1 MIKNTQNP
9 EFAKVIKMDYR
20 FEEVQKLKF
29 SVYDIDNET
38 DSLDDDDFLG
48 SLECTLGEVRG
59 VVSRAVN
66 NHWTGPVDWTGGL
79 DYKTGNRAHNY
90 YTTKPKTLKTFA

>member
-9 EFAKVIKMDYR
+9 EFAKVIKMEYR

-38 DSLDDDDFLG
+38 DSLGDDDFLG

-59 VVSRAVN
+59 VVSSVAVV
-66 NHWTGPVDWTGGL
+66 TVPSDSEC
-79 DYKTGNRAHNY
+79 GNVH
-90 YTTKPKTLKTFA
+90 